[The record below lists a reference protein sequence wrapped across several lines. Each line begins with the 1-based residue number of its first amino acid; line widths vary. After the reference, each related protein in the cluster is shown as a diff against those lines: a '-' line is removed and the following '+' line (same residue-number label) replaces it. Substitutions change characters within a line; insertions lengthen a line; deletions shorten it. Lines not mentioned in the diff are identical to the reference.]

1 MVFFVERI
9 VFCLS
14 DATAS
19 AQNRVTLTLTGGT
32 RLHSNFDLVQKQHLW
47 QSLGRSAIHCL
58 PADLSTGIALK
69 FRPCLRA
76 LMIAYLGWLS
86 TSLQAE
92 AAEQAPS
99 PDPVA
104 FPARNGL
111 LRAEVARI
119 EKTGREFML
128 TTYCDETQSIYLQQT
143 AAIDLREYLNHY
155 VRVTYA
161 TKEVTQPHIKC
172 VRAPCEPVTV
182 TKAVIV
188 EIEKTDTTDERLRNL
203 PTSCTPIEAVE

>member
-1 MVFFVERI
+1 M
-9 VFCLS
+9 
-14 DATAS
+14 
-19 AQNRVTLTLTGGT
+19 
-32 RLHSNFDLVQKQHLW
+32 HSNLDLVQKQHPW
-47 QSLGRSAIHCL
+47 KSLGRSAIHSL
-58 PADLSTGIALK
+58 GADLPTGIALK

-76 LMIAYLGWLS
+76 LIIAYLGWLS

-92 AAEQAPS
+92 AAEQAHG

-104 FPARNGL
+104 FPVRNGL

-119 EKTGREFML
+119 EKIGREFML
-128 TTYCDETQSIYLQQT
+128 TTYCGETQSIYLQQT

-172 VRAPCEPVTV
+172 VLAPCGPVTV
-182 TKAVIV
+182 AKAVIL
-188 EIEKTDTTDERLRNL
+188 EIEKTDTTDERLSNL
-203 PTSCTPIEAVE
+203 PASCTPIETVE